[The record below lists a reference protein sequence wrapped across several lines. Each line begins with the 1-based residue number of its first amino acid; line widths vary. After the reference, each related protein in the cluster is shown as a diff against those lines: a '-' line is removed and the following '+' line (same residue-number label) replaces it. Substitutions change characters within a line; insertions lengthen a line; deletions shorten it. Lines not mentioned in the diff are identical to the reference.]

1 VGYTGGTEVNPTYHS
16 LGEHSESI
24 EIEYDPRVISYE
36 DLLTIFWEGHDPFA
50 RSWSTQYRA
59 AIFYH
64 NDEQKRLAEKTRD
77 KIEATKKMKV
87 RTEILPDSA
96 FNMAEAYHQK
106 YSLRGNGEIM
116 KEFRA
121 IYPSDEAFVNST
133 AAARVNGYLGGFG
146 SFEDIQEAVNN
157 LGLSAQGRERLLAA
171 IRKQGEKYGASAFCV
186 HKR

>member
-1 VGYTGGTEVNPTYHS
+1 MNPTYHS
-16 LGEHSESI
+16 LGDHSESI

-50 RSWSTQYRA
+50 GSWSTQYRA

-64 NDEQKRLAEKTRD
+64 NGAQKRLAEKMRD

-87 RTEILPDSA
+87 RTEILPASI
-96 FNMAEAYHQK
+96 FYMAEAYHQK

-146 SFEDIQEAVNN
+146 SFEDIQEAVSN